1 MHNRDINAALNI
13 LEEGLRIIGSRT
25 PESTLVDC
33 PTMDDRLGNKALK
46 SSDRMKQEIETN
58 KFL

>member
-1 MHNRDINAALNI
+1 MKTKINT
-13 LEEGLRIIGSRT
+13 IIGSRT

-33 PTMDDRLGNKALK
+33 PTMDDRLGNKGLK
-46 SSDRMKQEIETN
+46 SSDRLKQEIETH